1 MVRAL
6 SLAADKWHKGLV
18 RVLGDM
24 SGYLLSHNGTSWYG
38 RAKSVEEVEGPQIY

>member
-1 MVRAL
+1 VVRAL

-24 SGYLLSHNGTSWYG
+24 SGWFT
-38 RAKSVEEVEGPQIY
+38 EPQRHILVW